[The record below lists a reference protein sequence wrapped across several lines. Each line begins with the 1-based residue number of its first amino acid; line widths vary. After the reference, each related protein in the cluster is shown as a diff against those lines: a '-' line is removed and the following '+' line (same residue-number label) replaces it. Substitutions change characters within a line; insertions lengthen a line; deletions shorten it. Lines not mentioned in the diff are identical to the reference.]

1 MQVVDEEGKQSTV
14 GPEAEETPG
23 PVSGVTK
30 AFRMRECPVC
40 KVSTRHLW
48 IIKHS
53 PHTQRTN
60 KQGVKFETQFA
71 LFQICVPK

>member
-14 GPEAEETPG
+14 GPEVEETPG

-40 KVSTRHLW
+40 KVGTLVDRLTYLT
-48 IIKHS
+48 HS
-53 PHTQRTN
+53 KYH
-60 KQGVKFETQFA
+60 GGKFATSFA
-71 LFQICVPK
+71 